1 MILFSKDCAGW
12 EGGSWKSKGK
22 VAIFADSLR
31 PKKKARINRAVSW
44 NYQDCTHWQF
54 YDKDTPF
61 INTAKIH
68 FFNIKI
74 LFRLFFTKAN
84 EGTTIRAAAK
94 LISHNFFYFCAL
106 FF

>member
-1 MILFSKDCAGW
+1 MIFFSKDCAGW

-68 FFNIKI
+68 FIPFSS
-74 LFRLFFTKAN
+74 KASFVFHRF
-84 EGTTIRAAAK
+84 IF
-94 LISHNFFYFCAL
+94 LHS
-106 FF
+106 